1 MRVLV
6 AGGTGLVGKAALIV
20 AAKQNIHTI
29 AVGRRPSGHGT
40 EEIVADFDALP
51 SLPQADV
58 ALCALG
64 TTIKRAG
71 SKAAFKAVDYSAVM
85 AFAAAAQQS
94 GVNHFIV
101 VTAVGS
107 NADSSVF
114 YSSVKGAVE
123 RDLDAMGFARLDIV
137 QPGLLLGPRTEKRPV
152 EELLQ
157 KASPVMDIFMRG
169 PWKRYGSVKAE
180 ELGEVLITLTH
191 QQAPGVFRH
200 TKADW
205 TRHH

>member
-107 NADSSVF
+107 NPDSSVF

-180 ELGEVLITLTH
+180 ELGEVLIMLTQ

>member
-1 MRVLV
+1 VRVLV
-6 AGGTGLVGKAALIV
+6 AGGTGLVGKAALI
-20 AAKQNIHTI
+20 AAARQNIHTI
-29 AVGRRPSGHGT
+29 TVGRRPSGHGA

-58 ALCALG
+58 ALCVLG

-107 NADSSVF
+107 NPDSSVF

-123 RDLDAMGFARLDIV
+123 RDLEAMGFTRLDIV

-152 EELLQ
+152 EELMQ

-180 ELGEVLITLTH
+180 ELGEVLIMLTQ

>member
-1 MRVLV
+1 MNVLV
-6 AGGTGLVGKAALIV
+6 AGGTGLVGKAALIA

-40 EEIVADFDALP
+40 EETVADFDALP
-51 SLPQADV
+51 PLPQADA

-64 TTIKRAG
+64 TTIKQAG

-85 AFAAAAQQS
+85 AFAAAAQKA

-107 NADSSVF
+107 NPDSSVF

-123 RDLDAMGFARLDIV
+123 RDLDTMGFARLDIV

-169 PWKRYGSVKAE
+169 PWKRYGSVRAE
-180 ELGEVLITLTH
+180 ELGEVLIRLSQ

-205 TRHH
+205 ARR

>member
-1 MRVLV
+1 MRVLI
-6 AGGTGLVGKAALIV
+6 AGGTGLVGKAVLM
-20 AAKQNIHTI
+20 AAARQHIHTI
-29 AVGRRPSGHGT
+29 AVGRRPSHHAT
-40 EEIVADFDALP
+40 EEIVVDFDALP
-51 SLPQADV
+51 SLPQAD
-58 ALCALG
+58 AAICALG
-64 TTIKRAG
+64 TTIKQAG

-107 NADSSVF
+107 NPDSSVF

-123 RDLDAMGFARLDIV
+123 RDLKAMSFARLDIV

-157 KASPVMDIFMRG
+157 KASSVMEIFMRG

-180 ELGEVLITLTH
+180 ELGEILIRLS
-191 QQAPGVFRH
+191 QEQAPGVFRH

-205 TRHH
+205 ARR

>member
-1 MRVLV
+1 MRILV
-6 AGGTGLVGKAALIV
+6 AGGTGLVGKAALIA

-51 SLPQADV
+51 SLPLADV

-152 EELLQ
+152 EEFLQ
-157 KASPVMDIFMRG
+157 TVSPVMDIFMRG

-191 QQAPGVFRH
+191 QQTPGVFRH

-205 TRHH
+205 ARHH

>member
-6 AGGTGLVGKAALIV
+6 AGGTGLVGKAALIA

-107 NADSSVF
+107 NPDSSVF

-123 RDLDAMGFARLDIV
+123 RDLEAMGFARLDIV

-180 ELGEVLITLTH
+180 ELGEVLIMLTQ

>member
-6 AGGTGLVGKAALIV
+6 AGGTGLVGKAALI
-20 AAKQNIHTI
+20 AAARQNIHTI
-29 AVGRRPSGHGT
+29 TVGRRPSGHGA

-58 ALCALG
+58 ALCVLG

-107 NADSSVF
+107 NPDSSVF

-123 RDLDAMGFARLDIV
+123 RDLEAMGFTRLDIV

-180 ELGEVLITLTH
+180 ELGEVLIMLTQ

-205 TRHH
+205 ARR

>member
-1 MRVLV
+1 MKVLV
-6 AGGTGLVGKAALIV
+6 AGGTGLVGKAVLIA
-20 AAKQNIHTI
+20 AAKQNIYTI
-29 AVGRRPSGHGT
+29 AVGRRPSQHAT

-51 SLPQADV
+51 SLPQAD
-58 ALCALG
+58 AAICALG
-64 TTIKRAG
+64 TTIKQAG

-107 NADSSVF
+107 NPDSSVF

-123 RDLDAMGFARLDIV
+123 RDLDEMGFARLDIV

-157 KASPVMDIFMRG
+157 KASSVMDIFMRG

-180 ELGEVLITLTH
+180 ELGEILIRLS
-191 QQAPGVFRH
+191 QEQAPGVFRH

-205 TRHH
+205 ARR

>member
-1 MRVLV
+1 VRVLV

-71 SKAAFKAVDYSAVM
+71 SKAAFKAVDYGAVM

-107 NADSSVF
+107 NPDSSVF

-123 RDLDAMGFARLDIV
+123 RDLEAMGFARLDIV
-137 QPGLLLGPRTEKRPV
+137 HPGLLLGPPTEKRPI

-157 KASPVMDIFMRG
+157 KASPIMDIFMRG

-180 ELGEVLITLTH
+180 ELGEVLIMLTQ

>member
-6 AGGTGLVGKAALIV
+6 AGGTGLVGKAALIA

-29 AVGRRPSGHGT
+29 AVGRRPSGHGA

-107 NADSSVF
+107 NPDSSVF

-152 EELLQ
+152 EEFLQ
-157 KASPVMDIFMRG
+157 TVSPVMDIFMRG
-169 PWKRYGSVKAE
+169 PWKRYGSVRAE
-180 ELGEVLITLTH
+180 ELGEVLIRLSQ

-205 TRHH
+205 TCRH

>member
-1 MRVLV
+1 MRILV
-6 AGGTGLVGKAALIV
+6 AGGTGLVGKAALI
-20 AAKQNIHTI
+20 AAATQNIQTI
-29 AVGRRPSGHGT
+29 AVGRRPSRHAT

-51 SLPQADV
+51 TLPQADA
-58 ALCALG
+58 ALCTLG
-64 TTIKRAG
+64 TTIKQAG

-107 NADSSVF
+107 NPDSSVF

-123 RDLDAMGFARLDIV
+123 RDLHAMGFARLDIV
-137 QPGLLLGPRTEKRPV
+137 RPGLLLGPRTEKRPV

-180 ELGEVLITLTH
+180 ELGEVLIRLS
-191 QQAPGVFRH
+191 QEQAPGVFRH

-205 TRHH
+205 ARR

>member
-1 MRVLV
+1 VRVLV
-6 AGGTGLVGKAALIV
+6 AGGTGLVGKAALI
-20 AAKQNIHTI
+20 AAARQNIHTI
-29 AVGRRPSGHGT
+29 TVGRRPSGHGA

-58 ALCALG
+58 ALCVLG

-107 NADSSVF
+107 NPDSSVF

-123 RDLDAMGFARLDIV
+123 RDLEAMGFTRLDIV

-180 ELGEVLITLTH
+180 ELGEVLIMLTQ

>member
-6 AGGTGLVGKAALIV
+6 AGGTGLVGKAALI
-20 AAKQNIHTI
+20 AAARQNIHTI
-29 AVGRRPSGHGT
+29 TVGRRPSGHGA

-58 ALCALG
+58 ALCVLG

-107 NADSSVF
+107 NPDSSVF

-123 RDLDAMGFARLDIV
+123 RDLEAMGFTRLDIV

-180 ELGEVLITLTH
+180 ELGEVLIMLTQ

>member
-1 MRVLV
+1 MKVLV
-6 AGGTGLVGKAALIV
+6 AGGTGLVGKAALIA

-29 AVGRRPSGHGT
+29 AVGRRPSGHAT
-40 EEIVADFDALP
+40 KEIVADFDALP
-51 SLPQADV
+51 SLPEAD
-58 ALCALG
+58 AAICTLG
-64 TTIKRAG
+64 TTIKQAG
-71 SKAAFKAVDYSAVM
+71 SKAAFKAVDYGAVM

-107 NADSSVF
+107 NPDSSVF

-123 RDLDAMGFARLDIV
+123 RDLDAMRFARLDIV

-169 PWKRYGSVKAE
+169 PWKRYGSIKAE
-180 ELGEVLITLTH
+180 ELGEILIRLS
-191 QQAPGVFRH
+191 QEQAPGVFRH

-205 TRHH
+205 ARR

>member
-1 MRVLV
+1 MNVLV
-6 AGGTGLVGKAALIV
+6 AGGTGLVGKAALIA
-20 AAKQNIHTI
+20 AAKQNIQTI
-29 AVGRRPSGHGT
+29 AVGRRPSHHAT

-51 SLPQADV
+51 PLPQAD
-58 ALCALG
+58 AAICALG
-64 TTIKRAG
+64 TTIKQAG

-85 AFAAAAQQS
+85 AFAAAAQQA

-101 VTAVGS
+101 ITAVGS
-107 NADSSVF
+107 NPDSSVF
-114 YSSVKGAVE
+114 YSSVKGAAE
-123 RDLDAMGFARLDIV
+123 RDLEAMGFARLDIV

-169 PWKRYGSVKAE
+169 PWKRYGSIKAE
-180 ELGEVLITLTH
+180 ELGEILIRLS
-191 QQAPGVFRH
+191 QEQAPGVFRH

-205 TRHH
+205 ARR

>member
-6 AGGTGLVGKAALIV
+6 AGGTGLVGKAALI
-20 AAKQNIHTI
+20 AAARQSIHTI
-29 AVGRRPSGHGT
+29 TVGRRPSGHGT

-71 SKAAFKAVDYSAVM
+71 STAAFKAVDYSAVM

-107 NADSSVF
+107 NPDSSVF

-123 RDLDAMGFARLDIV
+123 RDLEAMRFARLDIV
-137 QPGLLLGPRTEKRPV
+137 QPGLLLGPRAEKRPV

-180 ELGEVLITLTH
+180 ELGEVLIMLTQ

>member
-1 MRVLV
+1 MRILV
-6 AGGTGLVGKAALIV
+6 AGGTGLVGKAALIA

-51 SLPQADV
+51 SLPLADV

-107 NADSSVF
+107 NPDSSVF

-123 RDLDAMGFARLDIV
+123 RDLKAMSFARLDIV

-169 PWKRYGSVKAE
+169 PWKRYGSVKAD
-180 ELGEVLITLTH
+180 ELGEVLIRLS
-191 QQAPGVFRH
+191 QEQAPGVFRH

-205 TRHH
+205 ARR

>member
-1 MRVLV
+1 MRILV
-6 AGGTGLVGKAALIV
+6 AGGTGLVGKAALIA
-20 AAKQNIHTI
+20 AAKRNIQTI
-29 AVGRRPSGHGT
+29 AVGRRPSHHAT
-40 EEIVADFDALP
+40 EELVADFDALP
-51 SLPQADV
+51 SLPQAE
-58 ALCALG
+58 AAICALG
-64 TTIKRAG
+64 TTIKQAG

-107 NADSSVF
+107 NPDSSVF

-123 RDLDAMGFARLDIV
+123 RDLDEMGFGRLDIV
-137 QPGLLLGPRTEKRPV
+137 QPGLLLGPRTAKRPV

-157 KASPVMDIFMRG
+157 TVSPVMDVFMRG

-180 ELGEVLITLTH
+180 ELGEILIRLS
-191 QQAPGVFRH
+191 QEQAPGVFRH
-200 TKADW
+200 TKAEW
-205 TRHH
+205 TRR

>member
-1 MRVLV
+1 MNVLV
-6 AGGTGLVGKAALIV
+6 AGGTGLVGKAALIA

-29 AVGRRPSGHGT
+29 AVGRRPSGHAT
-40 EEIVADFDALP
+40 KEIVADFDALP
-51 SLPQADV
+51 PLPQADA

-64 TTIKRAG
+64 TTIKQAG

-85 AFAAAAQQS
+85 AFAAAAQKA

-107 NADSSVF
+107 NPDSSVF

-123 RDLDAMGFARLDIV
+123 RDLDTMGFARLDIV

-180 ELGEVLITLTH
+180 ELGEVLIRLS
-191 QQAPGVFRH
+191 QKKAPGVFRH

-205 TRHH
+205 ARR

>member
-1 MRVLV
+1 MKVLV
-6 AGGTGLVGKAALIV
+6 AGGTGLVGKAVLIA
-20 AAKQNIHTI
+20 AAKRNIQTI
-29 AVGRRPSGHGT
+29 AVGRRPSHHGT

-51 SLPQADV
+51 PLPQAD
-58 ALCALG
+58 AAICALG
-64 TTIKRAG
+64 TTIKQAG

-107 NADSSVF
+107 NPDSSVF

-123 RDLDAMGFARLDIV
+123 RDLEEMGFARLDIV

-169 PWKRYGSVKAE
+169 PWKRYGSIKAE
-180 ELGEVLITLTH
+180 ELGEILLRLS
-191 QQAPGVFRH
+191 QEQAPGVFRH

-205 TRHH
+205 ARR

>member
-1 MRVLV
+1 MRIWV
-6 AGGTGLVGKAALIV
+6 AGGTGLVGKAALIA

-107 NADSSVF
+107 NPDSSVF

-123 RDLDAMGFARLDIV
+123 RDLDAMGFGRLDIV

-152 EELLQ
+152 EEFLQ
-157 KASPVMDIFMRG
+157 TVSPAMDIFMRG

-191 QQAPGVFRH
+191 QHTPGVFRH